1 MTGAVVASHTIGGR
15 VAREEM
21 SILEKAG
28 LDLHRFIWIRPQM
41 EPDVAIL
48 KEAAQRGAFVEL
60 DSVGAPHQSQGEL
73 VNTTI
78 ALIQARYLDHILL
91 SHDTGWYNPANSDGL
106 PNEGYRGYTALTN
119 EFLPA
124 LSA

>member
-28 LDLHRFIWIRPQM
+28 LDLHRFIWIHPQM

-48 KEAAQRGAFVEL
+48 KEAAQRGAFVKL
-60 DSVGAPHQSQGEL
+60 DSVGRRTSHKANLLTLRWRSFRL
-73 VNTTI
+73 VILTIFCFLMVQAGTTRQIQMVYQTKAI
-78 ALIQARYLDHILL
+78 AATLH
-91 SHDTGWYNPANSDGL
+91 
-106 PNEGYRGYTALTN
+106 
-119 EFLPA
+119 
-124 LSA
+124 